1 MLYRRFTVN
10 TSIIKALPPEIANKI
25 AAGEVV
31 QRPSSVVK
39 ELLDNAV
46 DSGADC
52 IKVIIHNAGRT
63 LIQVI
68 DNGSGM
74 SKDDIPLCFLRHATS
89 KIQTAEDLYHIQT
102 LGFRGEA
109 MASIASVSQ
118 VTLTTKRVEDE
129 SGFEYEAWGGEVKR
143 FEPAATD
150 NGTSVSVKNLF
161 FNVPARRAFLKT
173 DATEF
178 RHILITFQQVALANH
193 DIGFELIDGTDHIY
207 RIPPQPLNQRIVEF
221 FGKQYKASLIPLEEK
236 TSIVSLK
243 GYIADP
249 KLTKKNRGEQF
260 LFVNGRPFMHRHLSY
275 IIQNIYSK
283 WTRPDEYSFYALYY
297 DIDPKLIDVN
307 VHPAKLEIKFEDER
321 GVATL
326 TRSIVNKAINQSMQ
340 VPSMENL
347 SSGDYQGYQRK
358 NSFESGIPGNTGS
371 FSRGSGGSTF
381 LQGNFKSG
389 QDYGTALYDDHK
401 IPKSESADITKP
413 EPKNKRTGEGFWQ
426 LHEEFILSQTLS
438 GLCMVD
444 QHAAHKRII
453 YEKALKASES
463 GLPSTQ
469 QLLFPQSVEF
479 SASDFVLLKELK
491 PDMERIGFNLQLLSG
506 NTAMIIGLPA
516 DIQVGNERHL
526 LESILQ
532 QYQSL
537 SSGMK
542 LSGREK
548 LALALANRSAIRKGK
563 RLTQL
568 EMEDLMDQLFSCDE
582 PYFDPMKKPTIL
594 YLPLDEFRSRFS

>member
-1 MLYRRFTVN
+1 M
-10 TSIIKALPPEIANKI
+10 
-25 AAGEVV
+25 
-31 QRPSSVVK
+31 
-39 ELLDNAV
+39 LDNAV
-46 DSGADC
+46 DSGADR
-52 IKVIIHNAGRT
+52 IKVIIQNAGRT

-74 SKDDIPLCFLRHATS
+74 SREDIPYCFLRHATS
-89 KIQTAEDLYHIQT
+89 KIQTADDLYRIRT

-109 MASIASVSQ
+109 MASVASVSQ
-118 VTLTTKRVEDE
+118 VTLTTKRVEDS
-129 SGFEYEAWGGEVKR
+129 SGYEFEAWGGEEKR
-143 FEPAATD
+143 LEPAAAD
-150 NGTSVSVKNLF
+150 DGTSVSVKNLF
-161 FNVPARRAFLKT
+161 YNVPARRAFLKT

-178 RHILITFQQVALANH
+178 RHILITFQQIAMANQ
-193 DIGFELIDGTDHIY
+193 DIGFELIDGTDEIY
-207 RIPPQPLNQRIVEF
+207 RLPPQPLYQRIVDI
-221 FGKQYKASLIPLEEK
+221 FGKQYKASLIPVEEK

-260 LFVNGRPFMHRHLSY
+260 LFVNGRPFMHRHLNY
-275 IIQNIYSK
+275 IIQNIYNK

-297 DIDPKLIDVN
+297 EIEPEHVDVN

-321 GVATL
+321 GVSTL
-326 TRSIVNKAINQSMQ
+326 TRSIVNKALNERMQ
-340 VPSMENL
+340 VPTMDKL
-347 SSGDYQGYQRK
+347 SDGNYQGYQRK
-358 NSFESGIPGNTGS
+358 NDFETGFNTPKTYPKGRGFSSTSLPGNASKPGMAGVLYGNDGPKDS
-371 FSRGSGGSTF
+371 FVPVEGETPQS
-381 LQGNFKSG
+381 LKS
-389 QDYGTALYDDHK
+389 
-401 IPKSESADITKP
+401 KP
-413 EPKNKRTGEGFWQ
+413 AGEGFWQ
-426 LHEEFILSQTLS
+426 VHEQFILSQTLS
-438 GLCMVD
+438 GICMVD

-453 YEKALKASES
+453 YEKALKASDS

-479 SASDFVLLKELK
+479 AASDFVLLKELK
-491 PDMERIGFNLQLLSG
+491 PEMERIGFNIQLLSG

-516 DIQVGNERHL
+516 DIQVGNEKHL

-537 SSGMK
+537 STGMK

-563 RLTQL
+563 KLTQV

-594 YLPLDEFRSRFS
+594 YIPLEEFRSRFS